1 LISRSHSAALNNSS
15 GAPNDIYLAVRR
27 DSSSLPIEEIRIVLP
42 NLGESLPE
50 GEEWSLLTDML
61 SPRSGGGGGRSANLN
76 EGVPESAP
84 GNVVQPV
91 FLAVKRLTAARAAAP
106 SAIALTE
113 VKVREDIPFP
123 FTYRFFYAHEMT
135 APFSM
140 IKGNVAGEGQAAR
153 QVFKASSDNVGDAAR
168 SQHWRHHT
176 RRAEASPL
184 LPQRHPPRTARCPR
198 RERHVHLRHARHG

>member
-1 LISRSHSAALNNSS
+1 M
-15 GAPNDIYLAVRR
+15 
-27 DSSSLPIEEIRIVLP
+27 LP

-76 EGVPESAP
+76 EDVPESAP

-113 VKVREDIPFP
+113 VKVRED
-123 FTYRFFYAHEMT
+123 
-135 APFSM
+135 FSLL
-140 IKGNVAGEGQAAR
+140 ISIYLLCSRN
-153 QVFKASSDNVGDAAR
+153 DC
-168 SQHWRHHT
+168 
-176 RRAEASPL
+176 PL
-184 LPQRHPPRTARCPR
+184 FDDKR
-198 RERHVHLRHARHG
+198 